1 MSQGLQI
8 WDAGG
13 ALVMDTTTRVA
24 TLVGRVATG
33 TSNGS
38 VSNAALAKGVPIY
51 FTVLDQSAQTNPYW
65 QYYPSFF
72 ISGTT
77 LSWSFSDKYPQYR
90 ASLIV
95 TYGYF

>member
-1 MSQGLQI
+1 MSQGLQV

-13 ALVMDTTTRVA
+13 TLVMDTTTRVA
-24 TLVGRVATG
+24 TLVGRVTTG
-33 TSNGS
+33 TSSGS
-38 VSNAALAKGVPIY
+38 VSNPALGKGVPIY
-51 FTVLDQSAQTNPYW
+51 FAVLDQSAQTNSYW
-65 QYYPSFF
+65 QYYPSFS

-77 LSWSFSDKYPQYR
+77 LSWSFSDNYPQYR